1 VRERERM
8 FYFPT
13 LLKRPRSSDIPG
25 AICTPG
31 SQIFV
36 SKYHCQREEKQ
47 EREKEERNQDL
58 LQKCLIPGLGN
69 VK

>member
-1 VRERERM
+1 
-8 FYFPT
+8 
-13 LLKRPRSSDIPG
+13 
-25 AICTPG
+25 
-31 SQIFV
+31 V

-58 LQKCLIPGLGN
+58 EKCLIPGLGN